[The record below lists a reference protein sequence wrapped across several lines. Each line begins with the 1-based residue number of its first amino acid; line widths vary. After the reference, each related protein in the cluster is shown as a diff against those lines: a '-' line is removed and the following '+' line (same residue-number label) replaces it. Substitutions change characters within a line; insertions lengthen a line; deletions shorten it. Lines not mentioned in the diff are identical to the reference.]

1 MRSSFLL
8 AALPAEK
15 TLCVAYVPSAVT
27 SCRGAVDDDTFSSSV
42 ASPACFLISA
52 STIGICTSEINIINI
67 IKIISI
73 YKLPHCNSEA
83 FFV

>member
-8 AALPAEK
+8 AALPVEK

-27 SCRGAVDDDTFSSSV
+27 SCRGVADDDTFSSSV

-52 STIGICTSEINIINI
+52 STIGICTSE
-67 IKIISI
+67 SHQYI
-73 YKLPHCNSEA
+73 YKLKFQKRNGK
-83 FFV
+83 FFNPG